1 MSIEPAFEAGGPSP
15 SPAVKPPL
23 TPQTRRS
30 KWPRRL
36 LLAMLLGLAMLAG
49 IALLAGNLQ
58 FGAPVHVIIDGEE
71 IVHGF
76 DLASLPPAHK
86 VVFAAVVV
94 VALLSAM
101 VIVPLALVFGLA
113 AILGLVLL
121 IVGIPLVAV
130 LSGLLLLLSP
140 FVLMG
145 WLLWKLIAS

>member
-1 MSIEPAFEAGGPSP
+1 MTVEPAFEAAA
-15 SPAVKPPL
+15 PAPAAAPVAPR
-23 TPQTRRS
+23 RRS
-30 KWPRRL
+30 RWPRRL
-36 LLAMLLGLAMLAG
+36 LLAMALGLALLTG
-49 IALLAGNLQ
+49 IALLASQLQ
-58 FGAPVHVIIDGEE
+58 FGAPVHVIVDGEE
-71 IVHGF
+71 IMHGF

-94 VALLSAM
+94 IALLSAM

-113 AILGLVLL
+113 AVLGLVLL

-140 FVLMG
+140 FILLG